1 MEEQRAFEKVKTIKP
16 GQPKTE
22 RFVVEVVVGGGTF
35 TGVCVCAFLIN
46 FFTYLQKWC
55 GQKF

>member
-1 MEEQRAFEKVKTIKP
+1 MKRIKP

-22 RFVVEVVVGGGTF
+22 RFVVEVVVVGGGVTF

-46 FFTYLQKWC
+46 FFTYSQK
-55 GQKF
+55 